1 MNLPEYDDYID
12 IHDHGGSSSDNC
24 FAVENLMAHEDR
36 IPDLMPGITYSY
48 GIHPWYLNS
57 ENYDEQIERVIKYAD
72 HPNVV
77 AVGEAGFDRLRGP
90 SPALQRKAFEEQ
102 AEIAGQ
108 MSKPLFIHCVRA
120 WDELL
125 RENKRLKPDK
135 PWIVHGFRGKVEL
148 AMQLL
153 SRGMYISFWFDF
165 ILRPESSSLVRNL
178 PVDRIFLETDGSG
191 IEISELYKK
200 VADDLEMEV
209 TVLKE
214 QIRSNYENLFLK

>member
-1 MNLPEYDDYID
+1 
-12 IHDHGGSSSDNC
+12 
-24 FAVENLMAHEDR
+24 
-36 IPDLMPGITYSY
+36 
-48 GIHPWYLNS
+48 
-57 ENYDEQIERVIKYAD
+57 
-72 HPNVV
+72 
-77 AVGEAGFDRLRGP
+77 
-90 SPALQRKAFEEQ
+90 
-102 AEIAGQ
+102 
-108 MSKPLFIHCVRA
+108 
-120 WDELL
+120 
-125 RENKRLKPDK
+125 
-135 PWIVHGFRGKVEL
+135 
-148 AMQLL
+148 MQLL